1 MEHVR
6 LDKKG
11 VIEEVKQAGF
21 RLTGEEDFLRAN
33 YFLEFTKN

>member
-21 RLTGEEDFLRAN
+21 RLTGEEGFLRAN
-33 YFLEFTKN
+33 YFLEFAKD